1 MSSRYFSAEDGSQSG
16 KLGGEEVFTISK
28 DLVDKVRRK
37 RNYAEVNK
45 SFKKKSRPWKK
56 TDDQYPGPAPIKP
69 KLLAKHSRGDGI
81 QIERVKTKYW
91 QKMAKRREDAAQAVQ
106 ETAAR

>member
-81 QIERVKTKYW
+81 QIELYRRLQPGKTSSRNLLNG
-91 QKMAKRREDAAQAVQ
+91 MDNFF
-106 ETAAR
+106 